1 MVLESLS
8 VRALESGDDDWVK
21 ATLEEAWG
29 SVLAARKGELLDA
42 SSFPGHVAVAE
53 GKRVGLAITVVR
65 DDEYE
70 VLSLSSAIEGQGVGQ
85 ALLQHCFDDARSK
98 GCRRVWLTT
107 TNNNVRAFA
116 FYQRMGMN
124 LCAFHRDA
132 VLTARQLK
140 PSIPLFD
147 EDGVPLLHE
156 LEFELI
162 LALSSSRG
170 GRGWGGSG
178 TMCRDTRSRGRQEG
192 LIS

>member
-1 MVLESLS
+1 MVFDSLS
-8 VRALESGDDDWVK
+8 VRVLEPGGDDDWVK
-21 ATLEEAWG
+21 TTLEQAWG

-42 SSFPGHVAVAE
+42 SSFPGHVAVAD
-53 GKRVGLAITVVR
+53 GNRVGLAIIVVR
-65 DDEYE
+65 GDEYE
-70 VLSLSSAIEGQGVGQ
+70 VLSLSSAVEGQGVGR
-85 ALLQHCFDDARSK
+85 ALLRHCFEDARSR

-132 VLTARQLK
+132 VLAARQLK

-162 LALSSSRG
+162 LAP
-170 GRGWGGSG
+170 
-178 TMCRDTRSRGRQEG
+178 E
-192 LIS
+192 